1 MLSSAISCVEQ
12 RERRGKEMGGGE
24 WEWRTERRGKEDKR
38 KLHRKRGADKEAGG
52 KSERCLGWD
61 GSQKAAV
68 VCRGCDTEEFRCTPH
83 CSGEQSCE
91 VALLQCG
98 V

>member
-12 RERRGKEMGGGE
+12 RGGARRRGGGGGRG
-24 WEWRTERRGKEDKR
+24 WEWRTERRGEEDER
-38 KLHRKRGADKEAGG
+38 KLHRKKGEAGEE
-52 KSERCLGWD
+52 SERWLGWE

-68 VCRGCDTEEFRCTPH
+68 VCRGCDTGEFRCTPH
-83 CSGEQSCE
+83 CSGEQSGE
-91 VALLQCG
+91 LALLQCG